1 MRQPARQPALTASS
15 SRMHLPPEKRKRDS
29 SRSRA
34 CVFSHRQAMPAND
47 LHILLHNY
55 FCNPFSGLDNIH
67 ARMAIVGTAFLT
79 CRCVDHAP
87 SGAIILP
94 PSTFTPSSEFTDSI
108 PLKVSIRNAGDTTC
122 VWLLPATRIC
132 REVSLPKE

>member
-15 SRMHLPPEKRKRDS
+15 SRLHLPPEKRKRDS

-79 CRCVDHAP
+79 CRCVDHA
-87 SGAIILP
+87 SLG
-94 PSTFTPSSEFTDSI
+94 SD
-108 PLKVSIRNAGDTTC
+108 N
-122 VWLLPATRIC
+122 PATLHLY
-132 REVSLPKE
+132 SKF